1 LGIGVGTNSFEF
13 IDYGQPVPISA
24 APYSIFAR
32 EKEPRQMPNGSWSRM
47 YLLVDGA
54 VQEAGPAD
62 GDFDA
67 WEKQWIQQR
76 AAEQPPQESAP
87 PNSP

>member
-1 LGIGVGTNSFEF
+1 
-13 IDYGQPVPISA
+13 
-24 APYSIFAR
+24 
-32 EKEPRQMPNGSWSRM
+32 M